1 MFFLYILSPLFIITY
16 LYNKFYSNIKQKLT
30 FDDKKNNN
38 FILLTID
45 QYSDEFKEI
54 HSIIYNKKCSCDNK
68 LEINNLQSLNF
79 NNESNIIYNVVNYVC
94 NNKTYKTLIKKNSF
108 KFPIVDEIK
117 NYVYLNKIKSAEI
130 IFDSKTI
137 NITDI
142 LLEYIGP
149 NYDFNYN
156 TDYKQNIIEILKI
169 ENIIENKSNNYK
181 IKLVDNFDNEIYIK
195 ETLVWSPNII

>member
-1 MFFLYILSPLFIITY
+1 M
-16 LYNKFYSNIKQKLT
+16 
-30 FDDKKNNN
+30 
-38 FILLTID
+38 
-45 QYSDEFKEI
+45 
-54 HSIIYNKKCSCDNK
+54 
-68 LEINNLQSLNF
+68 
-79 NNESNIIYNVVNYVC
+79 
-94 NNKTYKTLIKKNSF
+94 
-108 KFPIVDEIK
+108 
-117 NYVYLNKIKSAEI
+117 KIKSAEI